1 MMWTTAKSIAL
12 YGVDRWGSD
21 FLTVDAKGRLCVTA
35 DAHSTPIE
43 AIVSDLTERG
53 IGLPILLRFPSV
65 IEQRIN
71 RIAEAFQSAIHTLS
85 YSGSYRGVFP
95 IKVNQECVVVRDVV
109 AAARIH
115 HMGLE
120 AGSKPELLIVLSEL
134 EDPDAIIICNGYK
147 DAEYIETAM
156 MAQSLGRRPF
166 LVVEKPSELDLIVRT
181 AERLKVRPMI
191 GVRAKLSSRGTGRW
205 QSSSGD
211 RAKFGLDAAQIVSL
225 VDALE
230 TADMLDC
237 LQLLHFHIGSQV
249 SEIRAF
255 KEAVNE
261 AGRFYVELVKLGA
274 PMGFLDVGGGLGVDY
289 EGSQTNSK
297 QSINYTIEEYAA
309 GVVDG
314 ISRATNDAGVAH
326 PHIVT
331 EAGRATVAHHAVLI
345 AEAIGV
351 QRVGTAGDPDMV
363 ANDDPVPLVELAA
376 IIHQIE
382 PENVQQAWN
391 DASSCREAII
401 AQFKLGLL
409 DLRQRA
415 AGEELYWRAVSDIR
429 DHLTGMNDVPA
440 ELIDLPD
447 LLADVYTTNFSIFQ
461 SMPDAWAIDQVFPI
475 MPIHRL
481 HQRPD
486 RQGILGDLTCDS
498 DGTLNRFVGAQ
509 RSLPLH
515 SLDGDPYYLGCFL
528 VGAYQEILGDL
539 HNLFGDTHAAHVR
552 IQPNGEHTIDRIDI
566 GDSVAD
572 VLDYVHFSAAELLQS
587 ITRAADRAVAQN
599 QMTRK
604 QRASL
609 LHCYEQGLEGYT
621 YFEYPE
627 GSGP

>member
-1 MMWTTAKSIAL
+1 MWSTAKSIAL

-21 FLTVDAKGRLCVTA
+21 FLSVDAKGRLCVTA
-35 DAHSTPIE
+35 GAHSTPIE
-43 AIVSDLTERG
+43 TIVSDLTQRG
-53 IGLPILLRFPSV
+53 IGLPILLRFPGV
-65 IEQRIN
+65 IEHRIN

-85 YSGSYRGVFP
+85 YNGSYRGVFP

-109 AAARIH
+109 AAERIH

-156 MAQSLGRRPF
+156 MAQSLGRQPF
-166 LVVEKPSELDLIVRT
+166 LVVEKPSELELIIRT
-181 AERLKVRPMI
+181 AERLQVRPMI

-211 RAKFGLDAAQIVSL
+211 RAKFGLDAAQIVSM
-225 VDALE
+225 VDDLE
-230 TADMLDC
+230 AAGMLDC

-255 KEAVNE
+255 KEAINE

-289 EGSQTNSK
+289 EGSQTNSP

-309 GVVDG
+309 GVVEG
-314 ISRATNDAGVAH
+314 ISRVTNDAGVDH

-331 EAGRATVAHHAVLI
+331 EAGRATVAHHAILI

-363 ANDDPVPLVELAA
+363 ANDDPAPLVELAT

-382 PENVQQAWN
+382 SNSVQQAWN
-391 DASSCREAII
+391 DASSCRDAII
-401 AQFKLGLL
+401 MQFKLGLL

-415 AGEELYWRAVSDIR
+415 AGEELYWRAVSEIR
-429 DHLTGMNDVPA
+429 DHMTGMNDVPA
-440 ELIDLPD
+440 ELTDLPD

-461 SMPDAWAIDQVFPI
+461 SMPDAWAIDQVFPV

-486 RQGILGDLTCDS
+486 RQGIIGDLTCDS
-498 DGTLNRFVGAQ
+498 DGALDRFVGSQ
-509 RSLPLH
+509 RTLPLH

-552 IQPNGEHTIDRIDI
+552 IQPDGRYTIDRIDI

-599 QMTRK
+599 QMTDE
-604 QRASL
+604 QRTSL
-609 LHCYEQGLEGYT
+609 IHCFEQGLEGYT

-627 GSGP
+627 GSRP